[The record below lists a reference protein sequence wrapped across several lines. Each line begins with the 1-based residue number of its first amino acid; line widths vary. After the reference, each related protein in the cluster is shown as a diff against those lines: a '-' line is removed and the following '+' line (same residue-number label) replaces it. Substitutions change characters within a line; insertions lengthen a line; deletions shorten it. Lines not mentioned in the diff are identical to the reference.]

1 MIKAIIIDDEPLARS
16 IIREYLA
23 GYSQIEVVEE
33 CGDGFEGFKAIQK
46 HQPHLVFLD
55 IQMPKITGLEM
66 LELVEQPLNVIFT
79 TAFDDYALKA
89 FENNAVDYL
98 LKPFSLERFDKAIRK
113 FLNTGNTEGTT
124 QNPPTEKMLSEMPPN
139 KNRLVVKKGSNI
151 KILPIAEVHYL
162 EAYDD
167 YVKIH
172 TPTEVFL
179 KKKTLSHFE
188 STLEEKDF
196 VRIHRS
202 FLVNISQVTRV
213 EPMEKD
219 THIVVLKS
227 GVKLPV
233 SKTGYGKLKLVL
245 GL

>member
-1 MIKAIIIDDEPLARS
+1 
-16 IIREYLA
+16 
-23 GYSQIEVVEE
+23 
-33 CGDGFEGFKAIQK
+33 
-46 HQPHLVFLD
+46 
-55 IQMPKITGLEM
+55 
-66 LELVEQPLNVIFT
+66 
-79 TAFDDYALKA
+79 
-89 FENNAVDYL
+89 
-98 LKPFSLERFDKAIRK
+98 
-113 FLNTGNTEGTT
+113 
-124 QNPPTEKMLSEMPPN
+124 MPPN